1 MCGGVIYESLVQSL
15 AVEGINLPPYVVQRG
30 IERNILHL
38 DVGSEQ
44 IRTRRQQKRI
54 ATTFPGN
61 GPRGFMEL
69 RGISLDGYLMRA
81 AVAGGAQH
89 IRARVAE
96 LAWSPDMRGGAGPG
110 GRLVQ
115 LRTQAGNLQTY
126 EVVVARMET
135 N

>member
-15 AVEGINLPPYVVQRG
+15 AVEAINLPPYVVQRG
-30 IERNILHL
+30 LECNMLHL
-38 DVGSEQ
+38 DVGSVQ

-54 ATTFPGN
+54 ATTFRGN

-96 LAWSPDMRGGAGPG
+96 VAWSPDMRGAGPG

-115 LRTQAGNLQTY
+115 LKTQAGNLQTY